1 MACYIIYC
9 ATTFVKTGYYNSGY
23 SKSDWLDMPLG
34 KKYDALEH
42 DRLQKWLISSFVNV
56 IWYPLWY
63 LFITGISA
71 AWN

>member
-56 IWYPLWY
+56 I
-63 LFITGISA
+63 
-71 AWN
+71 